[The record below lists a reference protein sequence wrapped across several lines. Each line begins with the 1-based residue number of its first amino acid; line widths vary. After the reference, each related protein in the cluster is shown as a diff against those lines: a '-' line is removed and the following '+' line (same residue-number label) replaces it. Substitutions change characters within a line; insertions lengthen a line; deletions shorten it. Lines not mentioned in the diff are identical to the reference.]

1 MYRFI
6 KYRFFLRHLE
16 LVSGNPSKPLQ
27 CRTLRSLAITTIMI
41 PVFVQMLGIHSTP
54 VCCLRHFQGER
65 CYLRAEFSRT
75 GYSELGVLVR
85 VVVEEALG
93 VYQAEEHLWQVV
105 LKCDGSR
112 LSCCAVRGGSFFC
125 LPHRPFTRVDEATLP

>member
-1 MYRFI
+1 
-6 KYRFFLRHLE
+6 
-16 LVSGNPSKPLQ
+16 
-27 CRTLRSLAITTIMI
+27 
-41 PVFVQMLGIHSTP
+41 MLGIHSTP
-54 VCCLRHFQGER
+54 VCCRRHCQGER

-105 LKCDGSR
+105 LKCDGSL
-112 LSCCAVRGGSFFC
+112 LSCCAVRSDPFSVC
-125 LPHRPFTRVDEATLP
+125 LTARSHVLMKQLYPDPVGPNTPILSWVTSSIFSPIKFPSLVLSPNL